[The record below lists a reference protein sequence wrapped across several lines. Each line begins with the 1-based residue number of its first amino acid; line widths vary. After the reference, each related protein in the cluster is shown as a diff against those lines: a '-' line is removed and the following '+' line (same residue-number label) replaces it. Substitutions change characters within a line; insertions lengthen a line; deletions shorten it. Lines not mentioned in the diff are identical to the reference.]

1 MEKFKLAAD
10 SFEQEE
16 IDAVTAVMKSG
27 RYTMGEQVQAFERE
41 LAKWLGAKHCLMVNS
56 GSSANLLMV
65 ESLLRR
71 SLREGQLQP
80 GDEVLVPALAWPTTV
95 WPVLQL
101 GLVPV
106 YTDVDP
112 ATLAIDVKS
121 AERSLSPRT
130 KAMCLIHVLG
140 LSADMTAISTFCQ
153 QHKIVLIEDCC
164 ESFGSFYEGRH
175 VGRFGDCGSL
185 SHFFSHH
192 LTTME
197 GGTVLTDDS
206 ELYDDLKS
214 FRAHGWIRDRSDREE
229 WIKKYPDLDP
239 RFFFVTTGYN
249 VRPMELQAA
258 VGLVQLKK
266 MDQFLARRDE
276 LAAVVEESRRQY
288 APALRLIGA
297 EFGTRGTSRQARR
310 HSWMNFPFQIDEST
324 GLTRQKV
331 MQTLEDHG
339 VETRPIIA
347 GNLAKHPANE
357 KIKTITRD
365 RLDVCDGIL
374 ARGFMIGSH
383 HQFGDAQIETLRKAF
398 QAVGQ
403 L

>member
-1 MEKFKLAAD
+1 MEKFRLAAD
-10 SFEQEE
+10 SFDQDE

-27 RYTMGEQVQAFERE
+27 RYTMGEQVQLFERE
-41 LAKWLGAKHCLMVNS
+41 LAEWLGVKHCLMVNS

-71 SLREGQLQP
+71 SLREGSLKP

-101 GLVPV
+101 GLTPV

-112 ATLAIDVKS
+112 QTLAIDVAS

-140 LSADMTAISTFCQ
+140 LSADMNAIGRFCER
-153 QHKIVLIEDCC
+153 HGLILIEDCC
-164 ESFGSFYEGRH
+164 ESFGSFFEGRH
-175 VGRFGDCGSL
+175 VGRFGACGSL

-214 FRAHGWIRDRSDREE
+214 FRAHGWIRDRADRED
-229 WIKKYPDLDP
+229 WIRRYPDLDP

-258 VGLVQLKK
+258 VGRVQLKK
-266 MDQFLARRDE
+266 IDGFLARRDQ
-276 LAAVVEESRRQY
+276 LAALVEEARQQN
-288 APALRLIGA
+288 APALRLIGS
-297 EFGTRGTSRQARR
+297 EFMSAGSSRETRR
-310 HSWMNFPFQIDEST
+310 HSWMNFPFQIDKST

-331 MQTLEDHG
+331 MQTLEEHG

-347 GNLAKHPANE
+347 GNLSKHPANE
-357 KIKTITRD
+357 KIQTITRD
-365 RLDVCDGIL
+365 QLEICDGIL
-374 ARGFMIGSH
+374 DRGFMIGCH
-383 HQFGDAQIETLRKAF
+383 HQFSEAHIETLVKAF
-398 QAVGQ
+398 KAVGR